1 MAYIGKT
8 PTVGN
13 FQKCDA
19 ISVVNGQAAYTLQV
33 GGSNVSPESPNHV
46 LVSLNGILQAPTD
59 SYTIS
64 GSTLTFAS
72 NLATG
77 DVIDFVMLL
86 GNVLDL
92 GTPSDN
98 TVTAAKLN
106 NDVIS
111 GQTELAATPADTDEL
126 LISDAGTIK
135 RIDFSH
141 LKTSGLAMADQWRIT
156 TNVSTPSSTISDIT
170 SNWERIDTD
179 GYGQLGSGMSESSG
193 IFTFPSTGIY
203 YIHAFVLFQG
213 SSANY
218 YNLAFFTTVDNSTY
232 TQAVDTYT
240 FTQDSNDYAHTSG
253 TFIFDVTNTTTHKM
267 KFGHRSASSGG
278 SLQGATGDSSNAFTF
293 MKLGDT

>member
-1 MAYIGKT
+1 
-8 PTVGN
+8 
-13 FQKCDA
+13 
-19 ISVVNGQAAYTLQV
+19 
-33 GGSNVSPESPNHV
+33 
-46 LVSLNGILQAPTD
+46 
-59 SYTIS
+59 
-64 GSTLTFAS
+64 
-72 NLATG
+72 
-77 DVIDFVMLL
+77 
-86 GNVLDL
+86 
-92 GTPSDN
+92 
-98 TVTAAKLN
+98 
-106 NDVIS
+106 
-111 GQTELAATPADTDEL
+111 
-126 LISDAGTIK
+126 
-135 RIDFSH
+135 
-141 LKTSGLAMADQWRIT
+141 MADQWRIT